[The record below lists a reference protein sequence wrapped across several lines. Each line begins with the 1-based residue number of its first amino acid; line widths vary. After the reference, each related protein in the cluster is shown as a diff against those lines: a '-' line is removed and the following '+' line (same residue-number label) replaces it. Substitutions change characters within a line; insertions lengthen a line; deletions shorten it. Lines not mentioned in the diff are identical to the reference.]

1 MEIDIL
7 VIGAG
12 GCGLAAA
19 LSANEMGVE
28 VGVVEKYEEFQGNT
42 TLSTGSVPG
51 AGTRF
56 QREAGIDDSP
66 EKLIEDLLRKS
77 GPHEAEELTRL
88 LAHQSAPLV
97 EWLVDY
103 VRADLRLIT
112 DYLHVGHSVPRLH
125 APPARKGKYLHDD
138 MLRAV
143 RARNIPVAVGSP
155 VETLVPDDKG
165 AVIGAVVR
173 GKRTGE
179 QRIGAKKIVLATNGF
194 GANPEMVR
202 RYCP

>member
-1 MEIDIL
+1 MSTHWDMEIDIL

-97 EWLVDY
+97 EWLVDCQSGS
-103 VRADLRLIT
+103 APHHGL
-112 DYLHVGHSVPRLH
+112 SPR
-125 APPARKGKYLHDD
+125 
-138 MLRAV
+138 
-143 RARNIPVAVGSP
+143 GS
-155 VETLVPDDKG
+155 
-165 AVIGAVVR
+165 
-173 GKRTGE
+173 
-179 QRIGAKKIVLATNGF
+179 F
-194 GANPEMVR
+194 GASTSCPTCPEGQVSPR
-202 RYCP
+202 RYVARGEGQKYSCGSRKPCRNPCA